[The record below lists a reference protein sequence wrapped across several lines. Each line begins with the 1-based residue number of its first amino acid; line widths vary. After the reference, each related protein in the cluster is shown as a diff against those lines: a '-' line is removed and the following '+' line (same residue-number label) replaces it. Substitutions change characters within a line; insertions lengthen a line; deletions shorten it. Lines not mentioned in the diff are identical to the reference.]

1 VELLAA
7 NPVSATAV
15 TNSRSRE
22 MAAADRAR
30 GGRSTGEGGAR
41 GERGGGEAA
50 DTLEGEEVAGRPAME
65 GGRPPVEGPR
75 ESGGRERERVAEA
88 GGDFFGLPLV
98 YAWRLLE
105 PINFASLKW
114 LLCAMQKRTVP
125 LLFALCCWTQPY
137 MVLRDGARDSSG
149 WAPRSGSRV
158 KAQFA
163 HPLGRL
169 VEINTNSSHTTTV
182 FTHQV
187 CEATE
192 HGTCS
197 SGM

>member
-50 DTLEGEEVAGRPAME
+50 DTLEGEEVAGH
-65 GGRPPVEGPR
+65 
-75 ESGGRERERVAEA
+75 GGREAAGGGTEGERRKRERVAEA

-105 PINFASLKW
+105 PINFASSKR

-137 MVLRDGARDSSG
+137 MVLRDGARDPSG

-163 HPLGRL
+163 QP
-169 VEINTNSSHTTTV
+169 
-182 FTHQV
+182 
-187 CEATE
+187 
-192 HGTCS
+192 
-197 SGM
+197 